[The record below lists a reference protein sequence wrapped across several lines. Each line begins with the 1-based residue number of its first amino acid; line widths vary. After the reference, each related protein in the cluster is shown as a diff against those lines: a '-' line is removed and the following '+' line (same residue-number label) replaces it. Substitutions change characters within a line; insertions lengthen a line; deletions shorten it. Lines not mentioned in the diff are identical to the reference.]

1 MTSLL
6 ILCFALIGQAAD
18 APKLDEKQLVKLLE
32 PHYQQQAAEYEFF
45 LDEARQQKLELVEK
59 PVMRWTSDGNLGAV
73 WVWTRQGRAEVVGC
87 LGAYVNGAG
96 KLEGFHEFHSLTL
109 KPLQPVRIETVRS
122 WESRKPGVEPKL
134 LADADEPAATDKLR
148 LIQMRNLAREITAQM
163 RSGQNTHTLR
173 LTPAPLFRYQ
183 STNPDVLDGA
193 LFSYL
198 WDNGTDPEVLLLLE
212 ALKTADGPRWHFAP
226 VRFTWREVWVT
237 HGDRELWRVSE
248 HNEFWSSQA
257 SRILKDNYVTCGT
270 GVLDL
275 DAIKA
280 ERKTKK

>member
-109 KPLQPVRIETVRS
+109 KPLQPVRIGTVRS

-148 LIQMRNLAREITAQM
+148 LIQMRNLAREFTAQM